1 MICDDPVDSIMEALI
16 SLQVDRWVHGDLRIN
31 DIGNEVLDVLEAA
44 VDEALL
50 EVNKIIEEDVE
61 ACW

>member
-16 SLQVDRWVHGDLRIN
+16 SLQVDRWVHGDLRIY

-50 EVNKIIEEDVE
+50 EVNKIIEKDVE